1 MKAFCFYFIIIIFSF
16 NAEIMI
22 GDRLGIM
29 RETAPE
35 QMSIFDLLPG
45 EEKPKDFFLPD
56 SFLGTKKIAKGEP
69 GKAFEKVRY
78 LGESG
83 LPDTLYTIYIRK
95 HTESSDGKERYIVSV
110 PTIEFTFGYNS
121 LEKLLSEWDVKA
133 EELAGA

>member
-1 MKAFCFYFIIIIFSF
+1 
-16 NAEIMI
+16 
-22 GDRLGIM
+22 M
-29 RETAPE
+29 REKAPE

-69 GKAFEKVRY
+69 GVAFEKVKY

-83 LPDTLYTIYIRK
+83 LPDAVYTIYIRK
-95 HTESSDGKERYIVSV
+95 HTMGADGRERFIVSV

-121 LEKLLSEWDVKA
+121 LEKLLADWDIKA
-133 EELAGA
+133 EDISGIVTETKEETDKGA